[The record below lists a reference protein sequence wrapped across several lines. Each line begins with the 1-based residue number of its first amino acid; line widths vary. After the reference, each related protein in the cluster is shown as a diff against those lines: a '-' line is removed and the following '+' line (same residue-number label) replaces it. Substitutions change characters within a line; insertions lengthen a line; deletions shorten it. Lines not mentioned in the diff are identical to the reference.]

1 MRFGNNMTNNTL
13 RLDYLRLLEGWV
25 SSAQQNIYSPRDRP
39 DLKYYGDGTNG
50 WGMQTVQKAFGALA
64 VLASEPE
71 LDERR
76 AGLSR
81 AELLDHARAML
92 RYSLESHLAGS
103 YHTTD
108 SDDFRWGHTW
118 ISALGVER
126 MMHGVEAIGDA
137 LTPNDRTLLRNMLV
151 SESDWLLD
159 SYPVTADPI
168 SPNHPESNMWN
179 GAVMLRTA
187 LLYPDTPRAAAY
199 REKGTRFL
207 LNSISI
213 PSDKTST
220 RLFDGQPLSAW
231 HVGANFF
238 EGYGCNH
245 HGYLNIGYMVITLS
259 NLAMLHFS
267 YRRAGVQAPEA
278 LYLHFEKLWQ
288 LVRMCIFDDGRLNR
302 IGGDSRVR
310 YCYCQDYLLPVLLL
324 VADTLGEDCSAMERG
339 WLDQVR
345 TEVAY
350 NDDGTFLSKR
360 CELFVE
366 RSPLY
371 FTRLESD
378 RAVTLSCEVLWR
390 RLYNDFAK
398 PSGTGNYALDPTYR
412 ERLTIWH
419 DDYHGSCAVRDPGR
433 LASFTWRA
441 SELPQGLCLPPGDSS
456 LAEWNMNLASAICG
470 DGSLEINTLLEHREE
485 LFEGGFVTMGRYK
498 TMTDGLL
505 AEQIRQEET
514 AVTSIA
520 FAALPDGA
528 TVVTLQW
535 ARALKR
541 CHINSVRGLKLN
553 VPNDVFNGFKRDYV
567 QQRTSLTVD
576 GKIAVK
582 AIYGGELALHRPPYR
597 QIGLK
602 NKQSVYPTR
611 GMLHCDEICLTLDLT
626 PRWYDKDE
634 TILDFGVA
642 VTTNGVVATAEAL
655 PLPCAG
661 LRGVRVTG
669 QDGKTYRVVANFGA
683 ADETCDGR
691 LLPAC
696 TAVVLAGEQTL
707 S

>member
-1 MRFGNNMTNNTL
+1 MITTPL
-13 RLDYLRLLEGWV
+13 RIDYLRLLERWV
-25 SSAQQNIYSPRDRP
+25 PSIRPYLFIPKDGP
-39 DLKYYGDGTNG
+39 DLTYYGDGTNG
-50 WGMQTVQKAFGALA
+50 WGMQTTQKAFAALA
-64 VLASEPE
+64 VLATEPE
-71 LDERR
+71 LNESEV
-76 AGLSR
+76 GLSR
-81 AELLDHARAML
+81 TELLDLTRAML

-126 MMHGVEAIGDA
+126 MMHGVEAIHDT
-137 LTPNDRTLLRNMLV
+137 LTPNDLILLRNMLV

-159 SYPVTADPI
+159 AYPVTADPI

-179 GAVMLRTA
+179 GAILHRTA
-187 LLYPDTPRAAAY
+187 LLYPDAPRAAAY

-207 LNSISI
+207 LNAISI

-220 RLFDGQPLSAW
+220 RMFDGRQLAEW

-238 EGYGCNH
+238 ESYGCNH
-245 HGYLNIGYMVITLS
+245 HGYLNVGYMVITLS

-267 YRRAGVQAPEA
+267 FRRAGAKPPEA

-288 LVRMCIFDDGRLNR
+288 LVRMCIFPDGRLNR

-324 VADTLGEDCSAMERG
+324 VADTLGENAVAQERG
-339 WLDQVR
+339 WLEQVR

-350 NDDGTFLSKR
+350 NGDASFLSKR

-371 FTRLESD
+371 YTRLESD
-378 RAVTLSCEVLWR
+378 RAVALSYEVLWR
-390 RLYNDFAK
+390 RLYNDFAQ
-398 PSGTGNYALDPTYR
+398 PAGTGDYVPDPTYR
-412 ERLTIWH
+412 ESLSAWH
-419 DDYHGSCAVRDPGR
+419 DDYHGACTVRDPGR

-441 SELPQGLCLPPGDSS
+441 SELPQGLCIPPGDSS
-456 LAEWNMNLASAICG
+456 LAEWNMNMASAIRG
-470 DGSLEINTLLEHREE
+470 DGITEVCTLLEHNEE
-485 LFEGGFVTMGRYK
+485 MFAGGFVTAGRFK

-505 AEQIRQEET
+505 AEQIRQEEI
-514 AVTSIA
+514 AVTCIA

-535 ARALKR
+535 AQALKR

-553 VPNDVFNGFKRDYV
+553 VPNDVFNNFKRDYV
-567 QQRTSLTVD
+567 QQGASLTVD
-576 GKIAVK
+576 DKIAVR
-582 AIYGGELALHRPPYR
+582 AIYGGEITLHRPDYR

-602 NKQSVYPTR
+602 HRQDCYPTR
-611 GMLHCDEICLTLDLT
+611 GMLHCDEICIGLDLT

-634 TILDFGVA
+634 AIFDFGAA
-642 VTTNGVVATAEAL
+642 VTTNGVVSVTEAL
-655 PLPCAG
+655 PVAHPD
-661 LRGVRVTG
+661 LRAVRVTG
-669 QDGKTYRVVANFGA
+669 QDGKAYRVIANFGA
-683 ADETCDGR
+683 AAADYEGTALVPCSAIV
-691 LLPAC
+691 LPA
-696 TAVVLAGEQTL
+696 
-707 S
+707 